1 MQRNLLGLLLSAA
14 LTVPQP
20 GWAASS
26 KDYAGPCANE
36 ATAPGTPQFISVDVR
51 TKPTDERIINL
62 TAPGRLRLG
71 ISCVYTE
78 FKVTRLGDGQVVFQ
92 HRCNKHGFGW
102 YDSANLPAGSYRAFA
117 EAKRISFEGYTPVQ
131 GHGTMDT
138 YAYVG
143 NGGAFQPVNCSPSQG
158 PTPGPTPSPTPISA
172 PPTTPFNCHPANVN
186 LAVDT
191 RICAQDT
198 GKACL
203 TMQSDGNLVVY
214 DERGA
219 PRWASNTAGRPGST
233 AAFQGDGNLVVYA
246 PGGQPIWASNTA
258 SGDPANVNYLCTQ
271 GDGNVVV
278 YKWPRPVWATN
289 TAH

>member
-1 MQRNLLGLLLSAA
+1 MQRHLFGLLLSAA
-14 LTVPQP
+14 LTAPQP

-26 KDYAGPCANE
+26 NDYAGPCANE
-36 ATAPGTPQFISVDVR
+36 STAAGSPQFLSVDVR
-51 TKPTDERIINL
+51 TKPTDARIINL
-62 TAPGRLRLG
+62 TAPGRFRLG

-78 FKVTRLGDGQVVFQ
+78 FKLTRLGDGQVVFQ
-92 HRCNKHGFGW
+92 HQCNKHGFGW
-102 YDSANLPAGSYRAFA
+102 YDAANLPAGSYRATA

-143 NGGAFQPVNCSPSQG
+143 NGGAFQPVNCSPAGS
-158 PTPGPTPSPTPISA
+158 PSAPGPTPVVFA
-172 PPTTPFNCHPANVN
+172 PPSTPFNCHPAGLN

-191 RICAQDT
+191 RLCAQDT

-219 PRWASNTAGRPGST
+219 PRWASNTAGRPGSV

-258 SGDPANVNYLCTQ
+258 SGDPQNVNYLCTQ

-278 YKWPRPVWATN
+278 YKWPRAVWATN
-289 TAH
+289 TVH